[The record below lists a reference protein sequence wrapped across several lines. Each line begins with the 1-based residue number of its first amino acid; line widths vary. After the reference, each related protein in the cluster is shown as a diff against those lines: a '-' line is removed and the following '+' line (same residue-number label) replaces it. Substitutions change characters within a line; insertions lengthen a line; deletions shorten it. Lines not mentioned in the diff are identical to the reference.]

1 MTSASD
7 SRLPV
12 PRGETLPAVAY
23 PRAPAHVEPFVAALG
38 PALTI
43 RFLIAFGGAELH
55 IADRP
60 RARSAWAAFVG
71 PEAAQRLADRAHLL
85 PRRVPLGN
93 PWLARCL
100 AAEGHPTAEIAR
112 RLRASDTAV
121 RGWLRPDPRRG

>member
-23 PRAPAHVEPFVAALG
+23 PPPPAHVAPFVAALG
-38 PALTI
+38 PALAVE
-43 RFLIAFGGAELH
+43 FLLRFGGGELH

-85 PRRVPLGN
+85 PRRVPLAN
-93 PWLARCL
+93 RWLNHRL
-100 AAEGHPTAEIAR
+100 AAEGHTTAEIAR
-112 RLRASDTAV
+112 RPRCSDVAV
-121 RGWLRPDPRRG
+121 RGYLKTDPRRG

>member
-7 SRLPV
+7 SRLAV
-12 PRGETLPAVAY
+12 PRGESLPAVAW
-23 PRAPAHVEPFVAALG
+23 PPAPAHVAPFVAALG
-38 PALTI
+38 PALAVE
-43 RFLIAFGGAELH
+43 FLLRFGGAELH
-55 IADRP
+55 IAVWP

-100 AAEGHPTAEIAR
+100 AAEDHPTAEIAR

-121 RGWLRPDPRRG
+121 CGWLKPDPHRG